1 MSKLVF
7 FNILAYGHTNPTL
20 GVVRELVAR
29 GNQVWYYSFA
39 PFQKV
44 IQEAGATFVP
54 CDDAALGMTPSPED
68 SARVGKD
75 LAFSID
81 LIVRAT
87 LALDEKICRD
97 MERIA
102 PDGIVADSMAFWGK
116 LAAQKLGIPFLSST
130 TTFAFNRAS
139 AKVMGQGMGNL
150 FSMVRA
156 MPKIHRSLRRLRAYG
171 YPVKNVFSILEND
184 NATHTI
190 VYTSRYFQ
198 PAVETFS
205 PRYVFV
211 GPSLRPI
218 RQPLAPSPQK
228 TVYISLGTVNNQNL
242 PFYRS
247 CLTALGETPYRVVMA
262 VGRESVLHA
271 LGPLPANVQA
281 EAMGDQIGVLAAAD
295 VFLTHCGM
303 NSVSEALFFGVP
315 LVCCPQTQE
324 QRGVANRVLAL
335 GAGLLL
341 PDDSPQA
348 IAQAI
353 GIALSDPGYRA
364 HAATIAQSFR
374 ESGGAPQAAETILQ
388 VIAQDRATGT

>member
-1 MSKLVF
+1 M
-7 FNILAYGHTNPTL
+7 
-20 GVVRELVAR
+20 
-29 GNQVWYYSFA
+29 
-39 PFQKV
+39 
-44 IQEAGATFVP
+44 
-54 CDDAALGMTPSPED
+54 
-68 SARVGKD
+68 
-75 LAFSID
+75 
-81 LIVRAT
+81 
-87 LALDEKICRD
+87 
-97 MERIA
+97 
-102 PDGIVADSMAFWGK
+102 
-116 LAAQKLGIPFLSST
+116 
-130 TTFAFNRAS
+130 
-139 AKVMGQGMGNL
+139 
-150 FSMVRA
+150 
-156 MPKIHRSLRRLRAYG
+156 
-171 YPVKNVFSILEND
+171 
-184 NATHTI
+184 
-190 VYTSRYFQ
+190 
-198 PAVETFS
+198 
-205 PRYVFV
+205 
-211 GPSLRPI
+211 
-218 RQPLAPSPQK
+218 
-228 TVYISLGTVNNQNL
+228 NNQNL

-281 EAMGDQIGVLAAAD
+281 EAMVDQIGVLAAAD

-315 LVCCPQTQE
+315 LVCCPQTRE

>member
-1 MSKLVF
+1 MSRLVF
-7 FNILAYGHTNPTL
+7 FNIPAYGHTNPTL

-39 PFQKV
+39 PFQQAV
-44 IQEAGATFVP
+44 QEAGATFVS
-54 CDDAALGMTPSPED
+54 CDDAALGMVPSPED

-81 LIVRAT
+81 LIVRTT

-139 AKVMGQGMGNL
+139 AKIMGQGVGHL

-156 MPKIHRSLRRLRAYG
+156 MPKIHKSLERLRAHG
-171 YPVKNVFSILEND
+171 YPVKNVFSILEN
-184 NATHTI
+184 NNETYTV

-205 PRYVFV
+205 SRYAFV
-211 GPSLRPI
+211 GPSIRPVQ
-218 RQPLAPSPQK
+218 RPLVPSLQK

-247 CLTALGETPYRVVMA
+247 CLTALGKTPYRVVMA
-262 VGRESVLHA
+262 VGQESVLHD
-271 LGPLPANVQA
+271 LGALPANIQA
-281 EAMGDQIGVLAAAD
+281 EVMVDQIGVLAATD

-303 NSVSEALFFGVP
+303 NSVNEALFFGVP
-315 LVCCPQTQE
+315 LVCYPQTQE
-324 QRGVANRVLAL
+324 QRGVANRVLDL
-335 GAGLLL
+335 EAGLMLL
-341 PDDSPQA
+341 EDSPQA
-348 IAQAI
+348 IAYAI
-353 GIALSDPGYRA
+353 GMVLSNPSYRA
-364 HAATIAQSFR
+364 HAETIAQSFR

-388 VIAQDRATGT
+388 VIAQSRGTKG

>member
-1 MSKLVF
+1 M
-7 FNILAYGHTNPTL
+7 
-20 GVVRELVAR
+20 
-29 GNQVWYYSFA
+29 
-39 PFQKV
+39 
-44 IQEAGATFVP
+44 
-54 CDDAALGMTPSPED
+54 
-68 SARVGKD
+68 
-75 LAFSID
+75 
-81 LIVRAT
+81 
-87 LALDEKICRD
+87 
-97 MERIA
+97 
-102 PDGIVADSMAFWGK
+102 
-116 LAAQKLGIPFLSST
+116 
-130 TTFAFNRAS
+130 
-139 AKVMGQGMGNL
+139 
-150 FSMVRA
+150 
-156 MPKIHRSLRRLRAYG
+156 
-171 YPVKNVFSILEND
+171 
-184 NATHTI
+184 
-190 VYTSRYFQ
+190 
-198 PAVETFS
+198 ETFS

-281 EAMGDQIGVLAAAD
+281 EAMVDQIGVLAAAD

>member
-1 MSKLVF
+1 M
-7 FNILAYGHTNPTL
+7 
-20 GVVRELVAR
+20 
-29 GNQVWYYSFA
+29 
-39 PFQKV
+39 
-44 IQEAGATFVP
+44 
-54 CDDAALGMTPSPED
+54 
-68 SARVGKD
+68 
-75 LAFSID
+75 
-81 LIVRAT
+81 
-87 LALDEKICRD
+87 
-97 MERIA
+97 
-102 PDGIVADSMAFWGK
+102 
-116 LAAQKLGIPFLSST
+116 
-130 TTFAFNRAS
+130 
-139 AKVMGQGMGNL
+139 
-150 FSMVRA
+150 
-156 MPKIHRSLRRLRAYG
+156 
-171 YPVKNVFSILEND
+171 KNVFSILEND

-262 VGRESVLHA
+262 AGRESVLHA

-281 EAMGDQIGVLAAAD
+281 EAMVDQIGVLAAAD

-374 ESGGAPQAAETILQ
+374 EKGADPILGQPLLLSTSPLFDELLFLIYVQTKVTRLNQAP
-388 VIAQDRATGT
+388 VIFELRIEDNNQTDHHTH